1 MVPLLSLSLKQREQ
15 LGAILGGV
23 KVPERVAKRGYA
35 CTPSPGEVVSNTGKE
50 PPMYSWMARR

>member
-1 MVPLLSLSLKQREQ
+1 MVPLLSLSLKHREQ

-35 CTPSPGEVVSNTGKE
+35 VRPPPGE
-50 PPMYSWMARR
+50 